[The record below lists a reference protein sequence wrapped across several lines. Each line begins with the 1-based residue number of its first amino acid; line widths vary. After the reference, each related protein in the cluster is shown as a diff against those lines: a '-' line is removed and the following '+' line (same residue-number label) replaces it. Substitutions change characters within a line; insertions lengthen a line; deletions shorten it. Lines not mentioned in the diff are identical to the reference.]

1 MPRSQVLIL
10 SLSIVLSVTPVLAQS
25 KPETIPDRTVI
36 SAVLKTSIDAKDV
49 RLGKDLELAVTDD
62 VRDSSGKILIPKQAK
77 LTGRVTEAVQWMKD
91 SPESRLSIIV
101 ERAEWKKRSV
111 ILRAFI
117 AGDLK
122 IYTTAGNPKSGVSDV
137 VAAITNVPTMQL
149 PVNPSLT
156 QDNSVTVQMAT
167 SKELVTELVS
177 HVHNVRIEQGSTL
190 SLRQL
195 DP

>member
-1 MPRSQVLIL
+1 MPGSQALIL

-36 SAVLKTSIDAKDV
+36 PAVLKTSVDAKDV
-49 RLGKDLELAVTDD
+49 KLGKDLELAVTDD
-62 VRDSSGKILIPKQAK
+62 VRDGSGKILIPKQAK

-101 ERAEWKKRSV
+101 EKADWKKGSV

-117 AGDLK
+117 AGEIK
-122 IYTTAGNPKSGVSDV
+122 IYTTAGNPKPGVSDV
-137 VAAITNVPTMQL
+137 VATITNAPAMQL

-156 QDNSVTVQMAT
+156 QDKSVTVQMAT

-177 HVHNVRIEQGSTL
+177 HVHNVRVEQGSTL

-195 DP
+195 SQ

>member
-10 SLSIVLSVTPVLAQS
+10 FLSIVLSVTPVLAQS
-25 KPETIPDRTVI
+25 KPETIPGRTVI
-36 SAVLKTSIDAKDV
+36 QAVLRTSIDAKDV
-49 RLGKDLELAVTDD
+49 KLGKDLELAVTDD
-62 VRDSSGKILIPKQAK
+62 VRDSSGNILIPKQAK

-101 ERAEWKKRSV
+101 EKAEWKKRSV

-122 IYTTAGNPKSGVSDV
+122 IYTSAGNPKPGVSNV

-177 HVHNVRIEQGSTL
+177 HVHNVRIEQGSTF

-195 DP
+195 NP